1 MTDYTTDADLIRD
14 ALSKH
19 GPLSRSD
26 LVEKTNLE
34 RAVIAKS
41 LYSLKKQG
49 HVIEEGDLLT
59 LTKAAEMAKEA
70 SEEANLGYPTTQAE
84 ECVTEQL
91 QPEADTAYPD
101 TNQIIE
107 DVNQLARAYWQ
118 ANEELHRLQTEYASL
133 IADRKAY
140 HALKAALRNVIEIA
154 DD

>member
-1 MTDYTTDADLIRD
+1 MTDYYTDADLIRD

-49 HVIEEGDLLT
+49 HVIEEGDRLM
-59 LTKAAEMAKEA
+59 LTKAAEMAQDA
-70 SEEANLGYPTTQAE
+70 PEETEKGIGSTPAVESGTGLLQAE
-84 ECVTEQL
+84 PVT
-91 QPEADTAYPD
+91 DYPD
-101 TNQIIE
+101 TIQIVE
-107 DVNQLARAYWQ
+107 DVAHLACAYRAAQ
-118 ANEELHRLQTEYASL
+118 GELHRMKTEYASL

-140 HALKAALRNVIEIA
+140 HALKTKLRGML